1 MYQQNERGKSA
12 DRPAR
17 RAYPVSTR
25 ERILAAVDAG
35 MPRAK
40 AAAHFNVSLAT
51 IKRYLKQRRDTGTLA
66 PKSAIGR
73 PPAIATARDPAQ
85 HAALQAQ
92 LAAHPEATL
101 ADFCRWWT
109 EHQGRQVS
117 IATMSRT
124 IARLGW
130 TRRQR
135 RWQPRVGAPPAAPEN
150 GAGY

>member
-1 MYQQNERGKSA
+1 MYQQNERSKNA

-17 RAYPVSTR
+17 RAYPISTR
-25 ERILAAVDAG
+25 ERIVAAVDAG
-35 MPRAK
+35 MPRAD
-40 AAAHFNVSLAT
+40 AAARFNVSQAT

-73 PPAIATARDPAQ
+73 PPVIATGCDPAQ
-85 HAALQAQ
+85 HAALQAR

-117 IATMSRT
+117 IARMSRT
-124 IARLGW
+124 IARIGW

-135 RWQPRVGAPPAAPEN
+135 RWQPRSAIPED